1 MNNILYQQ
9 NNIKNVYNK
18 IWIINY
24 SKLTN
29 NKQDKLI
36 YLVFRNNFYF
46 NMQWQVARTNI
57 LDRFYHT
64 IIIDKKT
71 KKKEEERTFS
81 FQEGSK
87 YDVGLLDLPS
97 RILYL
102 RL

>member
-1 MNNILYQQ
+1 
-9 NNIKNVYNK
+9 
-18 IWIINY
+18 
-24 SKLTN
+24 
-29 NKQDKLI
+29 
-36 YLVFRNNFYF
+36 
-46 NMQWQVARTNI
+46 MQWQVARTNI

-71 KKKEEERTFS
+71 KKEEERTFS